1 MLGQGDS
8 ESPAL
13 PMAEA
18 EVMTDL
24 TSRST
29 DDCCDPEEAA
39 KEARP
44 NPPRLPDPRDEES
57 HMALSSCN
65 RDKLCQGGGKNY
77 YSSNIISYKRGD
89 RSMPDYLLL
98 PFPIFFNSNFF
109 IDLGTQITAPAGPY
123 DPLGL

>member
-13 PMAEA
+13 PMAEAEA

-89 RSMPDYLLL
+89 RSMPDAFSHL
-98 PFPIFFNSNFF
+98 F
-109 IDLGTQITAPAGPY
+109 
-123 DPLGL
+123 